1 MCNKEGKYFHLNTT
15 KTDLCSLLIKG
26 KSILKIPSENLDI
39 KKTFPLEGL
48 EGTAINECN
57 DVLCHRNI

>member
-1 MCNKEGKYFHLNTT
+1 MCNKEGKHFHLNTT

-26 KSILKIPSENLDI
+26 KSQNASEKLDI
-39 KKTFPLEGL
+39 RKNFFSEGL
-48 EGTAINECN
+48 EATAINECE